1 MVLAHAC
8 GAAPFPAGVRLE
20 SALRV
25 LPSDVSAVVTAC
37 LSSRPTAR
45 PTARPTPAQ
54 ILDHLGGEAA
64 KPAGDWLP
72 PAVRTM
78 VDLHN
83 MPTIAAH

>member
-1 MVLAHAC
+1 MVPAHAC

-45 PTARPTPAQ
+45 PTPAQ

-78 VDLHN
+78 ADLHN